1 MRGSVL
7 AGLAAATIGT
17 NALASSGS
25 YSGFL
30 HEPPTAEQL
39 GLMIAAARAR
49 MPAFEVVYSHQLGA
63 AEQELTFWKCA
74 LGTQGARFEWLS
86 AERASAPFDAEE
98 AIEDRTGWAFDAAT
112 NEASRVAGET
122 LQVSHDPARLLL
134 ENASGEYENQL
145 GVATMHAAACG
156 GVSLRDPLSKLSGFQ
171 ARLRAEEVMV
181 AGYSCVVLDLP
192 ALQEADLETA
202 RVTYYFAEE
211 LNYAVVGSELFVQER
226 LTTRRTA
233 TDFFELAAGAPWIP
247 LEATVELFEGGELVD
262 VQSLAVARDAQG
274 APMIRSG
281 DAVTFAFDRPAGT
294 RVIDIDTGNTYIVG
308 GDWNTHAQTMLA
320 MHGISPMSQPTHG
333 AWRLASVGIGA
344 ALALGLGF
352 TVGMRRRA
360 IVRGI
365 ELQ

>member
-7 AGLAAATIGT
+7 AGLAAATIGA
-17 NALASSGS
+17 NASASSGS

-74 LGTQGARFEWLS
+74 LGAQGARFEWLS

-98 AIEDRTGWAFDAAT
+98 VIEDRTGWAFDAAT
-112 NEASRVAGET
+112 NQASRVAGET

-145 GVATMHAAACG
+145 GVATMHAAAGG
-156 GVSLRDPLSKLSGFQ
+156 GVSRRDPLSKLSDFQ
-171 ARLRAEEVMV
+171 ARVRAEEVMV

-247 LEATVELFEGGELVD
+247 LEATVELFERGELVD
-262 VQSLAVARDAQG
+262 VQSLAVTRDAAG
-274 APMIRSG
+274 AAMVRSG
-281 DAVTFAFDRPAGT
+281 DAVVFTFDRPAGT
-294 RVIDIDTGNTYIVG
+294 RVEDLDTGQTFIVS
-308 GDWNTHAQTMLA
+308 GDWNEHAAKVLA
-320 MHGISPMSQPTHG
+320 ANNVPPQLPTTRG
-333 AWRLASVGIGA
+333 MMEYAVLGTGA
-344 ALALGLGF
+344 ALALWLGLAFG
-352 TVGMRRRA
+352 TGRRA
-360 IVRGI
+360 FPRGNG
-365 ELQ
+365 Q